1 MTQIVA
7 PTHPFDAAVE
17 LVAEE
22 HSPDAFRGHTAPAY
36 ANMVGPFGGI
46 TAATLLRAVLQHP
59 ARLGD
64 PLSLTV
70 NFAGPIADG
79 EFEVS
84 ARPTRTNRSTQHW
97 SIELVQDGVVT
108 TTATA
113 VFGIRRETWDSTE
126 ITAPS
131 APPADDVAVQSFP
144 DFIAWAR
151 NYELRFVEG
160 PVPEPEAGA
169 QPDSTSTLW
178 ARDNPPRP
186 LDFPALTALCDVFYP
201 ARSCVWAAIC
211 RRARCH
217 SRSTSMP
224 TRHSSPPRPTTPSSP
239 PLGRSGSARATSTSP
254 VRSGVATAPCSPRRT
269 SSCTSR
275 TEPL

>member
-178 ARDNPPRP
+178 VRDSPPRP

-201 ARSCVWAAIC
+201 
-211 RRARCH
+211 RAFLR
-217 SRSTSMP
+217 
-224 TRHSSPPRPTTPSSP
+224 
-239 PLGRSGSARATSTSP
+239 LGRYLPAGTVSLTVYFHADATLIAAQADDPVLATARAQ
-254 VRSGVATAPCSPRRT
+254 RFGKGYFDQSGEIWGRDGALLATT
-269 SSCTSR
+269 HQ
-275 TEPL
+275 LVYFKD

>member
-17 LVAEE
+17 LVAAE
-22 HSPDAFRGHTAPAY
+22 SPGVFRGHTSPAY

-46 TAATLLRAVLQHP
+46 TAATLLRAVQRHP
-59 ARLGD
+59 ERLGD

-79 EFEVS
+79 EFEIT

-97 SIELVQDGVVT
+97 NLELTQDGVVT

-113 VFGIRRETWDSTE
+113 VFGTRRETWSSTE
-126 ITAPS
+126 LAAPA
-131 APPADDVAVQSFP
+131 APAFDEVATQPFP

-151 NYELRFVEG
+151 NYDLRFVEG
-160 PVPEPEAGA
+160 PVPAPEDGA

-178 ARDNPPRP
+178 VRDNPPRP
-186 LDFPALTALCDVFYP
+186 LDFPALTSLCDVFYP
-201 ARSCVWAAIC
+201 
-211 RRARCH
+211 RAFLR
-217 SRSTSMP
+217 
-224 TRHSSPPRPTTPSSP
+224 
-239 PLGRSGSARATSTSP
+239 LGRFVPAGTVSLTVYFHADATMLAAQADDAVLGTARAQ
-254 VRSGVATAPCSPRRT
+254 RFGKGYFDQSGEIWGRDGALLATT
-269 SSCTSR
+269 HQ
-275 TEPL
+275 LVYFKD